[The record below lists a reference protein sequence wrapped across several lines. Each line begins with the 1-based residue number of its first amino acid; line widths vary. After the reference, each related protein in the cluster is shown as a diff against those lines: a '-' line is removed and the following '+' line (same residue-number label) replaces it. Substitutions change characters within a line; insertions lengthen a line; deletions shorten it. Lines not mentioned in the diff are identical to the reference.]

1 MTGVL
6 SALVRPLG
14 RSTSAWSFTPSEDGI
29 VASDQV
35 SPAGT
40 SAAPAVAGSATT
52 AASARS
58 RLSRVRIGAPTR
70 LLRHPC
76 GVQSLRHLA
85 AILLLPGTVCVLLPV
100 LLLGDAA
107 IAAWP
112 PALLG
117 AV

>member
-14 RSTSAWSFTPSEDGI
+14 RSTSAWSFTPSEEGI

-35 SPAGT
+35 APAGT

-58 RLSRVRIGAPTR
+58 RPSRVRMGPSTT

-76 GVQSLRHLA
+76 GVQPLRHLA
-85 AILLLPGTVCVLLPV
+85 AILVLPGTVCVLVPL
-100 LLLGDAA
+100 LLLGDA
-107 IAAWP
+107 
-112 PALLG
+112 G
-117 AV
+117 V

>member
-14 RSTSAWSFTPSEDGI
+14 RSTSAWSFTPSEEGT

-35 SPAGT
+35 APAGT

-58 RLSRVRIGAPTR
+58 RLSRVRMGAPTT
-70 LLRHPC
+70 LVRHPF
-76 GVQSLRHLA
+76 GVQSLRHVA
-85 AILLLPGTVCVLLPV
+85 AILLLPGTVCVLIPV
-100 LLLGDAA
+100 LLLGDAE
-107 IAAWP
+107 IATWP
-112 PALLG
+112 LALL
-117 AV
+117 